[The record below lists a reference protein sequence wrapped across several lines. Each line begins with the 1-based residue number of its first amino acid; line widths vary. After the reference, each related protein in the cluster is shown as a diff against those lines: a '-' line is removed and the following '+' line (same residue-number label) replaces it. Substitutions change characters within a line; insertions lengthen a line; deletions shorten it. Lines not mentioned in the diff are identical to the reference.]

1 MMELL
6 KKHIHMNRRRGNVT
20 SQMTLDDDFNVPDSM
35 DDVEELIMENGEV
48 KIESVKNPGEKAEIS
63 GKLEFRILYRRPGG
77 ELTALAGSIPFTE
90 TVHMPGLA
98 ENDYVQ
104 AGWELDDLNVSL
116 INSRKLNVKALVTLE
131 LKADEIRDM
140 ETASDVK
147 FDGEVEVLKK
157 TLTVAAIAVRRR
169 DTFRVRE
176 VLTIPGN
183 DPDAET
189 LLWQDMRLQDVETKP
204 LDGKIHISG
213 DLLVFA
219 VYSAGGGQMPVQ
231 CFEETVPFSG
241 DVELTESAED
251 MIPFITVKLVH
262 RDMELQPDSD
272 GEMREIS
279 VDAVMELDIRL
290 YEEEQVELL
299 GDIYALDR
307 EAVPETGTVCF
318 DTLAVRN
325 QVKTKIQEKVQLTGR
340 QRILQVCHSDGDVK
354 IDEVQIKED
363 GIHMDGVLE
372 IRLLYLTADD
382 QAPVGAASEVL
393 PFHLMA
399 AADGL
404 TQDVVY
410 EIEPGISGLTD
421 VMAGVDAVEVKAQI
435 TADVLVL
442 KPVCEQT
449 VLSVAEEPLDTERL
463 KKMPGIIGYVVKPG
477 DSLWKIARM
486 FHTSVER
493 IMELNHLSDSTIR
506 PGDRLILV
514 KTVQG

>member
-1 MMELL
+1 M
-6 KKHIHMNRRRGNVT
+6 
-20 SQMTLDDDFNVPDSM
+20 
-35 DDVEELIMENGEV
+35 
-48 KIESVKNPGEKAEIS
+48 
-63 GKLEFRILYRRPGG
+63 
-77 ELTALAGSIPFTE
+77 
-90 TVHMPGLA
+90 
-98 ENDYVQ
+98 
-104 AGWELDDLNVSL
+104 
-116 INSRKLNVKALVTLE
+116 TLE

-279 VDAVMELDIRL
+279 VDAVMELDTAGSYVRKQ
-290 YEEEQVELL
+290 QVELL
-299 GDIYALDR
+299 GDICCPGPGGGFR
-307 EAVPETGTVCF
+307 RQGTVCF
-318 DTLAVRN
+318 L
-325 QVKTKIQEKVQLTGR
+325 
-340 QRILQVCHSDGDVK
+340 
-354 IDEVQIKED
+354 
-363 GIHMDGVLE
+363 
-372 IRLLYLTADD
+372 IRWQWRT
-382 QAPVGAASEVL
+382 ASE
-393 PFHLMA
+393 
-399 AADGL
+399 
-404 TQDVVY
+404 
-410 EIEPGISGLTD
+410 
-421 VMAGVDAVEVKAQI
+421 
-435 TADVLVL
+435 
-442 KPVCEQT
+442 C
-449 VLSVAEEPLDTERL
+449 
-463 KKMPGIIGYVVKPG
+463 
-477 DSLWKIARM
+477 
-486 FHTSVER
+486 
-493 IMELNHLSDSTIR
+493 
-506 PGDRLILV
+506 
-514 KTVQG
+514 

>member
-35 DDVEELIMENGEV
+35 DDVEELIMENGEL

-77 ELTALAGSIPFTE
+77 RTLSFAGSIPFTE

-279 VDAVMELDIRL
+279 VDAVMELDISSLR
-290 YEEEQVELL
+290 EEQRSFSGTSMPWTGGGS
-299 GDIYALDR
+299 GDR
-307 EAVPETGTVCF
+307 
-318 DTLAVRN
+318 
-325 QVKTKIQEKVQLTGR
+325 
-340 QRILQVCHSDGDVK
+340 
-354 IDEVQIKED
+354 
-363 GIHMDGVLE
+363 DGVL
-372 IRLLYLTADD
+372 
-382 QAPVGAASEVL
+382 
-393 PFHLMA
+393 
-399 AADGL
+399 
-404 TQDVVY
+404 
-410 EIEPGISGLTD
+410 
-421 VMAGVDAVEVKAQI
+421 
-435 TADVLVL
+435 
-442 KPVCEQT
+442 
-449 VLSVAEEPLDTERL
+449 
-463 KKMPGIIGYVVKPG
+463 
-477 DSLWKIARM
+477 
-486 FHTSVER
+486 
-493 IMELNHLSDSTIR
+493 
-506 PGDRLILV
+506 
-514 KTVQG
+514 